1 MPKSVYAVAVGWC
14 RGQGEGDFFRTQP
27 YSQANFGDDH
37 SIFDSGFVL
46 SLANALVEAMLS
58 GADVELPA
66 VPGAGDDVSAQ
77 RAFTERATG
86 VRTDTVKHMQD
97 SINIEDGKDST
108 IRHNFRTVAR
118 RNGCDLDQGDC
129 CHGLLLLLLQRF
141 CHKFGIAQDAH
152 HVAAQN
158 FMDRFL
164 VVAAI
169 QKFLSDQRIRCNA
182 FQLFGKSWHPIIV

>member
-66 VPGAGDDVSAQ
+66 VPGAGHDAAFERSASERPTLVRADAIKRKIGPIHVKQRDD
-77 RAFTERATG
+77 
-86 VRTDTVKHMQD
+86 
-97 SINIEDGKDST
+97 
-108 IRHNFRTVAR
+108 
-118 RNGCDLDQGDC
+118 
-129 CHGLLLLLLQRF
+129 
-141 CHKFGIAQDAH
+141 
-152 HVAAQN
+152 AAGGN
-158 FMDRFL
+158 E
-164 VVAAI
+164 
-169 QKFLSDQRIRCNA
+169 
-182 FQLFGKSWHPIIV
+182 LFGRTKGHVTHTRKLGPGGHCKLSWKMSVAVAVLGVKRPLAYPAAGGNGKVPAMLSRLECTTCQGQAAFDCEDSSS